1 MARPNARAIAPHGPS
16 AEQHTRSCAEPS
28 PAAPGSPAP
37 QPWGGWL
44 LGADP
49 RGGRKLRAQGGR
61 YQRPSARRT
70 SLHLPRPRRKGSHAL
85 EPQRTGGLHLG
96 VQRELAPLCTSRTK
110 LEGNR
115 STGLPREKECCPAN
129 PGSAPRLR
137 TVLQAGL
144 CSPPTDGRQKMI
156 AHVEQNASEPRIAP
170 PRALRRSSHRST
182 AASARRAWAL
192 SALSAPLRL
201 RGGRPEQVSP
211 PRVTRWARPSSFW
224 SRRV

>member
-1 MARPNARAIAPHGPS
+1 MSDQFFPHSGRLEAKSHSQSSLFARASRLADPNFNVM
-16 AEQHTRSCAEPS
+16 AESYPCVMRRLCCDNS
-28 PAAPGSPAP
+28 PEGRALVRHVASLWPLRPRARVKSVSSRARRRLRLLASSWVLYTYAAP
-37 QPWGGWL
+37 
-44 LGADP
+44 
-49 RGGRKLRAQGGR
+49 
-61 YQRPSARRT
+61 
-70 SLHLPRPRRKGSHAL
+70 
-85 EPQRTGGLHLG
+85 
-96 VQRELAPLCTSRTK
+96 TSRAK

-211 PRVTRWARPSSFW
+211 PRVSRWARPSSFW

>member
-1 MARPNARAIAPHGPS
+1 MARWGSGPQRGTAPGRGAVPRQGFSLVRPAARAPTLPTPPPLYLQLLRACG
-16 AEQHTRSCAEPS
+16 T
-28 PAAPGSPAP
+28 P
-37 QPWGGWL
+37 QPL
-44 LGADP
+44 LRVAWIV
-49 RGGRKLRAQGGR
+49 
-61 YQRPSARRT
+61 
-70 SLHLPRPRRKGSHAL
+70 
-85 EPQRTGGLHLG
+85 EF
-96 VQRELAPLCTSRTK
+96 TSRAK

-211 PRVTRWARPSSFW
+211 PRVSRWALPSNFW

>member
-1 MARPNARAIAPHGPS
+1 MGSLLRTVRRVQGQHEGPPRRGRRVAHVLRDVAEHALRQHRQAERPK
-16 AEQHTRSCAEPS
+16 
-28 PAAPGSPAP
+28 PAP
-37 QPWGGWL
+37 APSTHF
-44 LGADP
+44 
-49 RGGRKLRAQGGR
+49 LRCSQFH
-61 YQRPSARRT
+61 SA
-70 SLHLPRPRRKGSHAL
+70 
-85 EPQRTGGLHLG
+85 
-96 VQRELAPLCTSRTK
+96 TSRAK
-110 LEGNR
+110 LGGNR

-211 PRVTRWARPSSFW
+211 PRVSRWARPSSFW

>member
-1 MARPNARAIAPHGPS
+1 MWGTRPTASVGTTVRRARCNPATQLVCLPYSTQVSAPPTAGV
-16 AEQHTRSCAEPS
+16 
-28 PAAPGSPAP
+28 PAG
-37 QPWGGWL
+37 
-44 LGADP
+44 
-49 RGGRKLRAQGGR
+49 
-61 YQRPSARRT
+61 
-70 SLHLPRPRRKGSHAL
+70 H
-85 EPQRTGGLHLG
+85 
-96 VQRELAPLCTSRTK
+96 TSRAK

-211 PRVTRWARPSSFW
+211 PRVSRWARPSSFW
-224 SRRV
+224 PRRV